1 MAQVPSGAVALEHKT
16 HASCLGG
23 MSISLFNSF
32 INLINIYK
40 AHPRE
45 DANNK
50 KYFKMLY
57 SAEIMYHFYF
67 DFSSN
72 FL

>member
-16 HASCLGG
+16 HASCIGD
-23 MSISLFNSF
+23 MSISLINPFV
-32 INLINIYK
+32 NLINTYK
-40 AHPRE
+40 APLRE
-45 DANNK
+45 DASNK

-67 DFSSN
+67 DSSPN